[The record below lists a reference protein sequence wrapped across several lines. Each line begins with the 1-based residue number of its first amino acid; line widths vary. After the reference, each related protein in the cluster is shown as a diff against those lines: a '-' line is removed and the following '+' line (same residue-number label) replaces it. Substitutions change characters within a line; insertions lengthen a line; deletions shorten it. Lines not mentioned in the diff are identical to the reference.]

1 MRLPHEEALAAAAFG
16 NPLLYVGVLG
26 VLDEISSAS
35 AMPELRQFAMRNGIP
50 ESALNEV
57 LLSLKACGLL
67 QMTGGDLKYVGK
79 RGAIP
84 LYISML
90 RGVAHGKRL
99 HRDANEVEIVL
110 SPPAKPSQLMAILPN
125 FGPAW
130 ATLENTQDSLIALAS
145 KASRRFVILS
155 PFIDTDGIEWIG
167 TLFAATSP
175 GVVKTL
181 IVRGEKQI
189 EELRAASGQV
199 RQWDAAIR
207 TFSVSR
213 DGHSGFNETFH
224 AKILL
229 ADSSSAYIGSAN
241 MNRASRATS
250 LECGTVVSGPAVRA
264 ISSLVDAMCTLGGV
278 ERV

>member
-1 MRLPHEEALAAAAFG
+1 MRLPHEEALAAAAFD
-16 NPLLYVGVLG
+16 NPLLHVEVLG
-26 VLDEISSAS
+26 LLDEVSGAS
-35 AMPELRQFAMRNGIP
+35 AMTELRQFAMRKGIP
-50 ESALNEV
+50 ETTLNDT
-57 LLSLKACGLL
+57 LLSLKDCGLVE
-67 QMTGGDLKYVGK
+67 MTGGDLRYVGK
-79 RGAIP
+79 WGAIP

-90 RGVAHGKRL
+90 RGVAQGKRL

-130 ATLENTQDSLIALAS
+130 ATLESTQDSLIALAS

-155 PFIDTDGIEWIG
+155 PFIDIDGIEWIG

-175 GVVKTL
+175 GVAKTL

-189 EELRAASGQV
+189 EELRGASSQV
-199 RQWDAAIR
+199 RQWGAAIR
-207 TFSVSR
+207 TFSVAR
-213 DGHSGFNETFH
+213 DGLSGFNETFH

-229 ADSSSAYIGSAN
+229 ADSSAAYIGSAN

-264 ISSLVDAMCTLGGV
+264 VSSLVDAMCSLGGV
-278 ERV
+278 EQV